1 MSGLLAV
8 WMQVPS
14 EVDEEFN
21 AWYNTEHVPE
31 RIGVPGFLTARRY
44 VVEGT
49 PGRYTAHYDLDDLSV
64 LHTEPYASISHN
76 PTPWTRR
83 IGRKLAENIRN
94 EYELVQSVGQTP
106 SDAAPYA
113 LQVRIE
119 TAPEDDAELNA
130 WYEQDHLAALQGVS
144 GCYRARRFR
153 ATVGAPRYLAIYE
166 FANAGVSTSDAWRTA
181 AASEWT
187 LRMRPKFR
195 NFSADL
201 GTLVLGLAGA
211 ARSPVSAA

>member
-14 EVDEEFN
+14 EFDEEFN

-49 PGRYTAHYDLDDLSV
+49 PGRYMAHYDLADLSV
-64 LHTEPYASISHN
+64 LHSEPYASISRG
-76 PTPWTRR
+76 PSAWTRR
-83 IGRKLAENIRN
+83 IGSKLAENIRN
-94 EYELVQSVGQTP
+94 EYELVQSIGEAP
-106 SDAAPYA
+106 AEPAPYA
-113 LQVRIE
+113 LLVRIE

-130 WYEQDHLAALQGVS
+130 WYEQDHLGALQGVP

-153 ATVGAPRYLAIYE
+153 ATVGSPRYLAMYE
-166 FANAGVSTSDAWRTA
+166 FSNGEVSTSDAWRSA
-181 AASEWT
+181 GASDWT
-187 LRMRPKFR
+187 LRMRPKWR
-195 NFSADL
+195 NFAADL
-201 GTLVLGLAGA
+201 GKLILSQTGSASLPVA
-211 ARSPVSAA
+211 AS